1 MKLIV
6 KDEDFKY
13 LDVRIS
19 KIISREKS
27 LPEKIFSSSFNHFL
41 FTTFDDV
48 IMAEYFFERI
58 KLFLKNN
65 GEDKFWIVT
74 LNPDPKD
81 YYHSNFGFY
90 GAVEFTV
97 NDTSDDYLDAL
108 GNYPKESPADALMHN
123 SDILVC
129 FSPNSNWCLYADRNT
144 DIALFGFKS
153 EDIMASLGDIY
164 GNNLLGSVM
173 SAADYAY
180 GDSKADNEDKRTFCN
195 NYK

>member
-6 KDEDFKY
+6 TDEDFKC
-13 LDVRIS
+13 LDAGIS
-19 KIISREKS
+19 RIISDGQS
-27 LPEKIFSSSFNHFL
+27 LPGKVFKNGFKYFL
-41 FTTFDDV
+41 FTAFDDV
-48 IMAEYFFERI
+48 IIAEYFFERI

-74 LNPDPKD
+74 LKPEPKG

-129 FSPNSNWCLYADRNT
+129 FSPNSNWSLYADRNT
-144 DIALFGFKS
+144 DIALFAFKS
-153 EDIMASLGDIY
+153 EDIMSSLRDTY
-164 GNNLLGSVM
+164 GNNLLGNVMTASVV
-173 SAADYAY
+173 SH
-180 GDSKADNEDKRTFCN
+180 
-195 NYK
+195 